1 MREGFQEYLGVC
13 GNMVFFS
20 FRFYVAGR
28 RRRVIEELS
37 LLEKLEAKKPLTPEE
52 LRALHYLVS
61 SLKVSKE
68 RWNYVIIFTCSLA
81 AIAWDL
87 YLRWIQ

>member
-1 MREGFQEYLGVC
+1 
-13 GNMVFFS
+13 MVFFS

-28 RRRVIEELS
+28 RRRVIEELD
-37 LLEKLEAKKPLTPEE
+37 LLEKLEAHRQLSPQDLA
-52 LRALHYLVS
+52 ALHYLVS

-68 RWNYVIIFTCSLA
+68 RWNYIIIFTCSLA

-87 YLRWIQ
+87 WLRWRS